1 MTKEQQQ
8 AIIRLKNGGLSL
20 SQIST
25 RLGISRSTVKS
36 FCQRLQAATQTT
48 TETKGTC
55 EQCGLPLRFREGRAH
70 PRFCSDKC
78 RTAWWNTHPEQLSP
92 SAMVE
97 VRCVCC
103 GTAFRSFPSR
113 HRSYCSR
120 QCYIRARYGG
130 TRHAE

>member
-20 SQIST
+20 SQISS
-25 RLGISRSTVKS
+25 RLGIPRNTVKS
-36 FCQRLQAATQTT
+36 YCQRAAAAA
-48 TETKGTC
+48 KGTAEGKGIC
-55 EQCGLPLRFREGRAH
+55 EQCGLPLRYRENHTR

-78 RTAWWNTHPEQLSP
+78 RTAWWNAHPEHLSTA
-92 SAMVE
+92 SMVE

-103 GTAFRSFPSR
+103 GTSFRSFPSR

-120 QCYIRARYGG
+120 QCYIKARYGG
-130 TRHAE
+130 GRHAE